1 MSTYTLANGREIL
14 SEVLMKLDD
23 KALADLPMACKACPE
38 AMWMLAGKADNV
50 TPKCF
55 CRQMHAFTW
64 PPMKG
69 QGEEILDCD
78 LLYQQDEIEGQDEDT
93 PLPPQAS
100 EPGENVLQELQ
111 PQTQELDED
120 APLGNLDPLD
130 GLDAIPE

>member
-1 MSTYTLANGREIL
+1 MSTYTLANGREIF

-23 KALADLPMACKACPE
+23 KALADLPMACKACPD
-38 AMWMLAGKADNV
+38 ALWMLAGKTDNV

-78 LLYQQDEIEGQDEDT
+78 QLYQLDEEYPPQ
-93 PLPPQAS
+93 PQAS
-100 EPGENVLQELQ
+100 TPTGSELQELQ
-111 PQTQELDED
+111 PQTPELNESD
-120 APLGNLDPLD
+120 PLSGLDPLD
-130 GLDAIPE
+130 WLEAIPE

>member
-1 MSTYTLANGREIL
+1 MSTYTLANGREIF
-14 SEVLMKLDD
+14 SEVLLKLDD

-64 PPMKG
+64 PPIKG

-78 LLYQQDEIEGQDEDT
+78 LLYQQDEIEEPDEDS
-93 PLPPQAS
+93 PAPPHA
-100 EPGENVLQELQ
+100 EPGNNGLHDLQLLTPEHDADA
-111 PQTQELDED
+111 PQGSLNPLDE
-120 APLGNLDPLD
+120 
-130 GLDAIPE
+130 LDAIPE

>member
-1 MSTYTLANGREIL
+1 MSTYTLANGREII

-78 LLYQQDEIEGQDEDT
+78 MLYQPDEGEDS
-93 PLPPQAS
+93 PPPPQAS
-100 EPGENVLQELQ
+100 APAGNELQDLQ
-111 PQTQELDED
+111 PQTPELDED
-120 APLGNLDPLD
+120 APLSGLDPLA
-130 GLDAIPE
+130 GLEAIPE